1 MSLEGLSINFA
12 TVRQGGDF
20 GAIVDACLAHGITA
34 ISPWREQVH
43 GIGLT
48 EAARIVEQNG
58 IRLSG
63 HCRGGFFPA
72 PDAEGRRRAIEDNK
86 RAVDEAAAMKAD
98 CLVLVVGG
106 LPAGSRD
113 LKGARQMVEIG
124 RAHV

>member
-20 GAIVDACLAHGITA
+20 GAIVDACLAHGITV

-43 GIGLT
+43 GIGVT
-48 EAARIVEQNG
+48 EAARIVEHNG
-58 IRLSG
+58 LRLSG

-72 PDAEGRRRAIEDNK
+72 PNAEGRRLAIEDNK

-106 LPAGSRD
+106 LFCLLRRPVR
-113 LKGARQMVEIG
+113 
-124 RAHV
+124 